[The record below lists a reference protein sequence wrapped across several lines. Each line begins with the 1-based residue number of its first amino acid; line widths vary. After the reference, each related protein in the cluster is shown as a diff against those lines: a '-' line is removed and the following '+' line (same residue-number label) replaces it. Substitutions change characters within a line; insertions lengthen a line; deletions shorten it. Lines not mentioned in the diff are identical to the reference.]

1 MYTPHPALPPLV
13 APAAEAQPETQ
24 TAGPSLNTIVALVA
38 LVATLAAIGWGVT
51 QWLSA
56 KDWRSRSQKIE
67 AQFEQLDARTEKAEA
82 ALTTAQ
88 RATVQTRK
96 QLRVTERNLATAA
109 NQVAFTKDLREEICE
124 AFPELPSD
132 MRERLCS

>member
-13 APAAEAQPETQ
+13 APTTEVEPDAQ
-24 TAGPSLNTIVALVA
+24 TARPSLNAIVALVA

-51 QWLSA
+51 QWMSA
-56 KDWRSRSQKIE
+56 SDWKNRSQKTE
-67 AQFEQLDARTEKAEA
+67 TQFNDLDARTEKAEN
-82 ALTTAQ
+82 ALTTSQ

-96 QLRVTERNLATAA
+96 QLRVTERKLATAA